1 MKNLYILILVLT
13 AVLMA
18 ACSNDDEIV
27 SKQPANNDNVVTQTT
42 TVAFETASG
51 WESVGTT
58 RALTDAG
65 VKTFAVGDK
74 IAVVYTNTSD
84 VNDMVESAALTAADI
99 AAGGRSAKFKVTMT
113 NPKASTSVT
122 YIYPAAMANAD
133 GTPKLTALDTQG
145 GTLASL
151 ASNLDYAQFTG
162 TLTSSAT
169 LPETALLANQLAV
182 CKFTI
187 MNSTGDT
194 DITNTITKLTI
205 IDGTNTYTINRIA
218 DANPIFVAMRPVN
231 NANFSFTATGNY
243 NYEKTVSSKTLAASD
258 LYPINLAMNL
268 NQTISHKE
276 AEQTLTIPATGWY
289 TIQAYG
295 AEGGAS
301 TTDAN
306 GTGNS
311 KLGGKGGFSSIDYQ
325 LTQGQTLYIYCGGK
339 GGDASLGT
347 NGGGAAGWNGGGKGG
362 DGYNSSIGGGGGGG
376 ATHVATSQI
385 GNITNSNS
393 LFTGEASSPTA
404 KSGLI
409 LVAAGGGGGAYKSC
423 AAGTGGGASGGHGTN
438 AQGKDSYSGGGTLS
452 TGSHGGAG
460 RDGTSNDA
468 SLTYSGSGGH
478 GGGFTTVA
486 SLSDQYQSYGGFGGS
501 SWGETSNGKSYAT
514 TAGGAT
520 DGGPGKVIITWYG
533 TTHP

>member
-1 MKNLYILILVLT
+1 MKKLYRSILVLT

-99 AAGGRSAKFKVTMT
+99 TPGGKTAKFKVTMT

-122 YIYPAAMANAD
+122 YIYPAAMADAN
-133 GTPKLTALDTQG
+133 GLPKLTALNTQD

-169 LPETALLANQLAV
+169 LPETALLSNQLAV

-268 NQTISHKE
+268 NQTFNYTG
-276 AEQTLTIPATGWY
+276 AEQTITIPATGWY

-295 AEGGAS
+295 AEGGKS
-301 TTDAN
+301 FNDTS
-306 GTGNS
+306 GNTMND
-311 KLGGKGGFSSIDYQ
+311 GGKGGLCSIDYQ
-325 LTQGQTLYIYCGGK
+325 LTQGTTLYIYCGGK
-339 GGDASLGT
+339 GDNASRPTKGV
-347 NGGGAAGWNGGGKGG
+347 GGWNGGGDGG
-362 DGYNSSIGGGGGGG
+362 DGYASDSPGGGGGGG

-393 LFTGEASSPTA
+393 LFTDTSASPTA

-409 LVAAGGGGGAYKSC
+409 LVAAGGGGGANKSC
-423 AAGTGGGASGGHGTN
+423 AAGAGGGASGGHGSNT
-438 AQGKDSYSGGGTLS
+438 QGNDKYPSGGTLS

-460 RDGTSNDA
+460 RDGTQDNVVQ
-468 SLTYSGSGGH
+468 TYGGSGGH

-486 SLSDQYQSYGGFGGS
+486 SLASQYQTYGGFGGS
-501 SWGETSNGKSYAT
+501 SWGETTSGKDYTTTEGGA
-514 TAGGAT
+514 TAGG
-520 DGGPGKVIITWYG
+520 DGKVIITWYG